1 MFAAAADW
9 YYSWLEQGTRRNLM
23 CLTIRGWSKHFFG
36 SFVSTAV
43 AAVAIAVVVVDAI
56 VELGVVAADVDFV
69 GETFVVVVASVI
81 VVVVSAAAVVVAVDA
96 IVVIVAVVSVVDV
109 EWGFDFDA
117 KVEEIVVVVA
127 SVSAVDVVAVDDIQ
141 EKQKR
146 HQHVEI

>member
-9 YYSWLEQGTRRNLM
+9 YYSWLEQGKRRNLT

-43 AAVAIAVVVVDAI
+43 AAIAVVVDAI

-69 GETFVVVVASVI
+69 GETFVVASVI
-81 VVVVSAAAVVVAVDA
+81 VVVVVSAAAVVVAVDA

-109 EWGFDFDA
+109 DWGFDFDA

-127 SVSAVDVVAVDDIQ
+127 SVSAVGVVAVDDIQ

>member
-9 YYSWLEQGTRRNLM
+9 YYSWLEQGKRRNLT

-69 GETFVVVVASVI
+69 GETFVVASVI

-109 EWGFDFDA
+109 DWGFDFDA

-127 SVSAVDVVAVDDIQ
+127 SVSAVGVVAVDDIQ

>member
-9 YYSWLEQGTRRNLM
+9 YYSWLEQGKRRNLT

-43 AAVAIAVVVVDAI
+43 AAIAVVVDAI

-69 GETFVVVVASVI
+69 GETFVASVI

-109 EWGFDFDA
+109 DWGFDFDA

-127 SVSAVDVVAVDDIQ
+127 SVSAVGVVAVDDIQ

>member
-9 YYSWLEQGTRRNLM
+9 YYSWLEQGKRRNLT

-36 SFVSTAV
+36 SFVSTVV
-43 AAVAIAVVVVDAI
+43 AAIAVVVVVDAI

-69 GETFVVVVASVI
+69 GETFVVASVI
-81 VVVVSAAAVVVAVDA
+81 VVVVVSAAAVVVAVDA

-109 EWGFDFDA
+109 DWGFDFDA

-127 SVSAVDVVAVDDIQ
+127 SVSAVGVVVVDDIQ